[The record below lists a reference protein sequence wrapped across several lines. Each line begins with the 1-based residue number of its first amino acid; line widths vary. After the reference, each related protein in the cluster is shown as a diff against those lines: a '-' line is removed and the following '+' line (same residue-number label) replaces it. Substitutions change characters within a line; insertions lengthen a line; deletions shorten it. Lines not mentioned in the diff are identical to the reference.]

1 MAQSDIGTRILM
13 STPIASSTTSA
24 SASTVIS
31 SQGVGSGLDIASIV
45 TSLTTAKAAPETNA
59 INRSNT
65 ALTAQVSAFGTF
77 NSALATFQATLATL
91 QDPTQLAGRT
101 ATLGDTTIATATATS
116 SAVPG
121 QYSIA
126 VQNLAAAASL
136 SSAPNLAGATAVV
149 GTGTLQ
155 ISAGGVLDSISID
168 STNNTLQGIA
178 AAINGSS
185 GNPGVTASILTTAD
199 GARLVLTGTKT
210 GAANGILVT
219 QSGGDGGLSAL
230 VYDPAHGSLSKLTQ
244 TQPPL
249 DANFTVNGYPATSAN
264 NQVTSVIS
272 SVTLNLTKAS
282 ASTTTTVNGT
292 PTTTYTPTTLT
303 IGNDT
308 AGAQTSIGTFVT
320 ALNGLLSSIKSLASY
335 DPATQ
340 TAGPLLGNATI
351 QSFES
356 QLYKILGQ
364 VNAGI
369 TSGPNSLAAIG
380 IGANAQGTY
389 SSNSTTLGNALTG
402 NLDSVSKLLSG
413 PNGIATQ
420 LNTFVTQYTQAGGL
434 LDTISNGLKTSLTN
448 NSKELAALTARMTV
462 YSATLTAEY
471 NAMDTAVALL
481 KQTQTYLTQQFNAGS
496 TSSSSTSSSTG
507 LGSGTVSTGG

>member
-1 MAQSDIGTRILM
+1 
-13 STPIASSTTSA
+13 
-24 SASTVIS
+24 
-31 SQGVGSGLDIASIV
+31 
-45 TSLTTAKAAPETNA
+45 LTNQ

-65 ALTAQVSAFGTF
+65 ALNAQVSAWGTL
-77 NSALATFQATLATL
+77 NSAVATFQATLTAL
-91 QDPTQLAGRT
+91 QDPAQLAGRT
-101 ATLGDTTIATATATS
+101 ATLGDATIATATATS
-116 SAVPG
+116 SAVTG

-136 SSAPNLAGATAVV
+136 SSAPHSAGASAVV

-155 ISAGGVLDSISID
+155 ISFGGVLDSVAID
-168 STNNTLQGIA
+168 STSNTLQGIA
-178 AAINGSS
+178 AAINSS
-185 GNPGVTASILTTAD
+185 AGNPGVTASILTTSD

-210 GAANGILVT
+210 GQTNGILVT
-219 QSGGDGGLSAL
+219 QSGGDGGLSSL
-230 VYDPAHGSLSKLTQ
+230 VYDPANNITTLTQ
-244 TQPPL
+244 TQQAL
-249 DANFTVNGYPATSAN
+249 DANFTVNGYRAASAS

-272 SVTLNLTKAS
+272 GVTLNLLKAS
-282 ASTTTTVNGT
+282 AATTAT
-292 PTTTYTPTTLT
+292 PPVYTPTTLT
-303 IGNDT
+303 VGNDT
-308 AGAQTSIGTFVT
+308 AGAQTSIGTFVS

-340 TAGPLLGNATI
+340 TAGPLLGNAAV
-351 QSFES
+351 QSLQN

-389 SSNSTTLGNALTG
+389 SSNSATLGNALTG

-420 LNTFVTQYTQAGGL
+420 LNTFVTQYTQSGGL
-434 LDTISNGLKTSLTN
+434 LDTISNGLKSSLSDNAKQLSALN
-448 NSKELAALTARMTV
+448 NRMKV
-462 YSATLTAEY
+462 YAATLTAEY

-481 KQTQTYLTQQFNAGS
+481 KQTQTYLTQQFNQNSG
-496 TSSSSTSSSTG
+496 SSSTSSNSS
-507 LGSGTVSTGG
+507 LGSGTTNTGG

>member
-1 MAQSDIGTRILM
+1 M
-13 STPIASSTTSA
+13 STPISTASTASSAA
-24 SASTVIS
+24 SPSTVIS
-31 SQGVGSGLDIASIV
+31 SQGVGSGLDIAAIV
-45 TSLTTAKAAPETNA
+45 TSLTSAKAAPMTNA

-65 ALTAQVSAFGTF
+65 ALNAQVSAWGTL
-77 NSALATFQATLATL
+77 NSAVATFQATLTAL
-91 QDPTQLAGRT
+91 QDPAQLAGRT
-101 ATLGDTTIATATATS
+101 ASLGDATIATATATS
-116 SAVPG
+116 SAVTG

-126 VQNLAAAASL
+126 VQNLATAASL
-136 SSAPNLAGATAVV
+136 SSAPNTAGATAVV

-155 ISAGGVLDSISID
+155 ISVGGVLDSVAID
-168 STNNTLQGIA
+168 STSNTLQGIA
-178 AAINGSS
+178 AAINSS
-185 GNPGVTASILTTAD
+185 AGNPGVTASILTTSD

-210 GAANGILVT
+210 GQANGILVT
-219 QSGGDGGLSAL
+219 QSGGDGGLSSL
-230 VYDPAHGSLSKLTQ
+230 VYDPAHSITTLTQ
-244 TQPPL
+244 TQAAL
-249 DANFTVNGYPATSAN
+249 DANFTVNNYPAASAS

-272 SVTLNLTKAS
+272 GVTLNLLKAS
-282 ASTTTTVNGT
+282 AATTAT
-292 PTTTYTPTTLT
+292 PPVYTPTTLT

-308 AGAQTSIGTFVT
+308 AGAQTSIGTFVS

-335 DPATQ
+335 DPTTQ
-340 TAGPLLGNATI
+340 TAGPLLGNPAV
-351 QSFES
+351 QSLQN

-389 SSNSTTLGNALTG
+389 SSNSATLGNALTG

-420 LNTFVTQYTQAGGL
+420 LNTFVTQYTQPGGL
-434 LDTISNGLKTSLTN
+434 LDTISSGLKSSLTN
-448 NSKELAALTARMTV
+448 NAKQLADLNARMAV

-481 KQTQTYLTQQFNAGS
+481 KQTQTYLTQQFNQGS
-496 TSSSSTSSSTG
+496 TTGGTSSNSS
-507 LGSGTVSTGG
+507 LGSGTTNTGG

>member
-1 MAQSDIGTRILM
+1 M
-13 STPIASSTTSA
+13 STPISTASTASSAA
-24 SASTVIS
+24 SPSTVIS
-31 SQGVGSGLDIASIV
+31 SQGVGSGLDIAAIV
-45 TSLTTAKAAPETNA
+45 TSLTSAKAAPITNA

-65 ALTAQVSAFGTF
+65 ALNAQVSAWGTL
-77 NSALATFQATLATL
+77 NSAVATFQATLTAL
-91 QDPTQLAGRT
+91 QDPAQLAGRT
-101 ATLGDTTIATATATS
+101 ATLGDATIATATATS
-116 SAVPG
+116 SAVTG

-126 VQNLAAAASL
+126 VQNLATAASL
-136 SSAPNLAGATAVV
+136 SSAPNSAGATAVV

-155 ISAGGVLDSISID
+155 ISVGGVLDSVAID
-168 STNNTLQGIA
+168 STSNTLQGIA
-178 AAINGSS
+178 AAINSS
-185 GNPGVTASILTTAD
+185 AGNPGVTASILTTSD

-210 GAANGILVT
+210 GLANGILVT

-230 VYDPAHGSLSKLTQ
+230 VYDPAHNITTLTQ
-244 TQPPL
+244 TQAAL
-249 DANFTVNGYPATSAN
+249 DANFTVNNYAASSAS
-264 NQVTSVIS
+264 NQVTSVIGG
-272 SVTLNLTKAS
+272 VTLNLLKAS
-282 ASTTTTVNGT
+282 AAIAGT
-292 PTTTYTPTTLT
+292 PPTYTPTTLT

-308 AGAQTSIGTFVT
+308 AGAQTSIGTFVS

-335 DPATQ
+335 DPTTQ
-340 TAGPLLGNATI
+340 TAGPLLGNAAV
-351 QSFES
+351 QSLQN

-389 SSNSTTLGNALTG
+389 SSNSATLGNALTG

-420 LNTFVTQYTQAGGL
+420 LNTFVTQYTQPGGL
-434 LDTISNGLKTSLTN
+434 LDTISSGLKSSLTN
-448 NSKELAALTARMTV
+448 NAKQLADLNARMAV

-481 KQTQTYLTQQFNAGS
+481 KQTQTYLTQQFNQGS
-496 TSSSSTSSSTG
+496 TTGGTSSNSS
-507 LGSGTVSTGG
+507 LGSGTTNTGG

>member
-1 MAQSDIGTRILM
+1 L
-13 STPIASSTTSA
+13 
-24 SASTVIS
+24 
-31 SQGVGSGLDIASIV
+31 
-45 TSLTTAKAAPETNA
+45 TNA

-65 ALTAQVSAFGTF
+65 ALNAQVSAWGTL
-77 NSALATFQATLATL
+77 NSAVATFQATLTAL

-101 ATLGDTTIATATATS
+101 ATVGDATIATATATS
-116 SAVPG
+116 SAVTG

-136 SSAPNLAGATAVV
+136 SSAPNSSGATAVV

-155 ISAGGVLDSISID
+155 ISVGGVLDSITID
-168 STNNTLQGIA
+168 STDNTLQGIA
-178 AAINGSS
+178 GAINSS
-185 GNPGVTASILTTAD
+185 AGNPGVTASILTTTD

-210 GAANGILVT
+210 GAANGITVA
-219 QSGGDGGLSAL
+219 QSGGDGGLAAL
-230 VYDPAHGSLSKLTQ
+230 AYPGTTSGTTTIGLTQ
-244 TQPPL
+244 TQPAV
-249 DANFTVNGYPATSAN
+249 DANFTVNGYGATSSS

-272 SVTLNLTKAS
+272 GVTLNLLKAS
-282 ASTTTTVNGT
+282 AASTTT
-292 PTTTYTPTTLT
+292 PPTYTPTTLT

-308 AGAQTSIGTFVT
+308 AGAQTSIGTFVS
-320 ALNGLLSSIKSLASY
+320 ALNGLLSSIQNLASY

-340 TAGPLLGNATI
+340 TAGPLLGNATV
-351 QSFES
+351 QSFQS

-389 SSNSTTLGNALTG
+389 SSNSATLGNALTG
-402 NLDSVSKLLSG
+402 NLDSVGKLLSG

-434 LDTISNGLKTSLTN
+434 LDTISNGLKSSLSN
-448 NSKELAALTARMTV
+448 NAKQLADLNARMAV

-481 KQTQTYLTQQFNAGS
+481 KQTQTYLTQQFNQG
-496 TSSSSTSSSTG
+496 TSSSSTSSSSG
-507 LGSGTVSTGG
+507 LGSGTTNTGG